1 MSGVAGGFVDEY
13 AAGTPAVPLRP
24 YVAFYSGYRQRGVGA
39 AVHRGLPSPYLV
51 LVLTLDEPLQVARHP
66 DPAQGSGCYD
76 TLVGGLHTTPAV
88 IVHQGRQS
96 GVFVALAP
104 LGARRL
110 LGAPAGTLAGLDV
123 SADAVWGRFAA
134 DLRER
139 LLAAPDWPA
148 RFAVLDRALTRRL
161 ALTERAG
168 TAPELREA
176 WRLLRS
182 SGGRVPVA
190 DLADR
195 TGWSARHLGNR
206 FRAEIGLAPKAA
218 ARVVRFDRA
227 RRLLQQ
233 RVAAAGGPGRDL
245 GLARV
250 AAECG
255 YADQAHLAR
264 EFRELAGASATDWL
278 LEEFRIVQAAG

>member
-1 MSGVAGGFVDEY
+1 MATDVVDENVV
-13 AAGTPAVPLRP
+13 GCPAPGLRP

-39 AVHRGLPSPYLV
+39 GVHRGLPSPYLV
-51 LVLTLDEPLQVARHP
+51 LVLTLDEPLQVERHP
-66 DPAQGSGCYD
+66 DPAQRGGCFD
-76 TLVGGLHTTPAV
+76 TLLGGLHTSPAV

-96 GVFVALAP
+96 GLFVALAP

-110 LGAPAGTLAGLDV
+110 LGAPAGALAGLDV

-134 DLRER
+134 QLRER
-139 LLAAPDWPA
+139 LLAARGWPA
-148 RFAVLDRALTRRL
+148 RFAVLDAALARRL
-161 ALTERAG
+161 ALTERAAA
-168 TAPELREA
+168 APELLEA
-176 WRLLRS
+176 WRLLRV
-182 SGGRVPVA
+182 SGGRLPVA

-195 TGWSARHLGNR
+195 TGWSARHLGTR
-206 FRAEIGLAPKAA
+206 FRTEIGLAPKAA

-245 GLARV
+245 GLAGV
-250 AAECG
+250 AADCG

-264 EFRELAGASATDWL
+264 EFRELAGATASDWL
-278 LEEFRIVQAAG
+278 LEEFRIVQAVG